1 MEHPA
6 PPARRGGCRPYR
18 SLMRAVSCTRGELS
32 VVERPDPR
40 PGKGQLVVQV
50 LRAGICGSDIHARDH
65 ADDLEAVMVEL
76 GYADFMRSDTEVV
89 MGHELCGV
97 VVERGPR
104 AGRGLAVG
112 TPVVSFP
119 LVRANGTVHLTG
131 LSPMAPGA
139 YAERVLAEASM
150 TFAVPNGL
158 DPAVAVLTEPM
169 AVAAHAVNR
178 SEVGRRDVAVVLG
191 CGPIGLAVI
200 CTLKARGVRTIV
212 ASDPSA
218 GRRELARRCGA
229 DVVVDPREDSPY
241 DAEPR
246 GYLTTAPGLL
256 ELAVGSM
263 ERLRLLPGWTH
274 VYRVA
279 DRAGAAA
286 PKGPVVFECVGN
298 PGMIEGV
305 LRDAPLSSRV
315 VVVGVCMGLDS
326 IRPAMAVNKEIDL
339 RFVLGYTPLELH
351 DTLHRLADG
360 TIDASAL
367 VTGTVGLEG
376 VADAFDVLG
385 RAERHAKVLVDPASE
400 VATLD

>member
-1 MEHPA
+1 
-6 PPARRGGCRPYR
+6 
-18 SLMRAVSCTRGELS
+18 MRAVSCSHSSLS

-65 ADDLEAVMVEL
+65 ADDLDAVMAEL
-76 GYADFMRSDTEVV
+76 GYADFMRSDNEVV
-89 MGHELCGV
+89 MGHEFCGV
-97 VVERGPR
+97 VVERGPK

-131 LSPMAPGA
+131 LSPLAPGA
-139 YAERVLAEASM
+139 YAERVLAEGSM
-150 TFAVPNGL
+150 TFPVPNGL
-158 DPAVAVLTEPM
+158 DPSVAALTEPM
-169 AVAAHAVNR
+169 AVAGHAVNR
-178 SEVGRRDVAVVLG
+178 SGIGRRDVAVVLG

-200 CTLKARGVRTIV
+200 CTLKAQGVRTIV
-212 ASDPSA
+212 ASDLSE
-218 GRRELARRCGA
+218 GRRELARQCGA

-241 DAEPR
+241 DAGAEHAGR
-246 GYLTTAPGLL
+246 RYLSTAPGLL

-263 ERLRLLPGWTH
+263 EKLRLLPGWTH
-274 VYRVA
+274 VYRAA

-286 PKGPVVFECVGN
+286 PTGPVVFECVGN

-305 LRDAPLSSRV
+305 LTDAPLASRV
-315 VVVGVCMGLDS
+315 VVVGVCMGLDR

-351 DTLHRLADG
+351 DTLQRLAEG
-360 TIDASAL
+360 KLDASPL
-367 VTGTVGLEG
+367 VTGTVGLDG
-376 VADAFDVLG
+376 VEQAFDVLG
-385 RAERHAKVLVDPASE
+385 RAEQHAKVLVDPASDVVE
-400 VATLD
+400 LAPR